1 MQGHTLL
8 MGNAAL
14 LEENGISHRAPV
26 ERLAAQGKTLMLLA
40 VDGVYRGVIGVAD
53 TLKPDARESID
64 RLRQMGIRP
73 VLITGDNR
81 RTAEAIG
88 KQIDIADV
96 RAEVLPSGKAD
107 CVRSLRQEGGTVG
120 MVGDGI
126 NDAPALSTADIGFAI
141 GTGTDVAIASADIV
155 LMHGK
160 LSGVCDAIAVSRST
174 MRIIRQNLFWAFF
187 YNAIGIP
194 IAAGLLHA
202 FGGPLLSP
210 MIAALAMSFS
220 SVTVLGNA
228 LRLRR
233 VHKMQG

>member
-1 MQGHTLL
+1 MVFFSPSAMTSSYTPAPIMANMPATPSTDQPSDSHSSE
-8 MGNAAL
+8 NAAPINSGITQVTSMATPL
-14 LEENGISHRAPV
+14 PKRLRALRSTVSRICASFARVRALRENG
-26 ERLAAQGKTLMLLA
+26 E
-40 VDGVYRGVIGVAD
+40 
-53 TLKPDARESID
+53 
-64 RLRQMGIRP
+64 
-73 VLITGDNR
+73 
-81 RTAEAIG
+81 
-88 KQIDIADV
+88 
-96 RAEVLPSGKAD
+96 
-107 CVRSLRQEGGTVG
+107 TVG

-194 IAAGLLHA
+194 VAAGLLHA